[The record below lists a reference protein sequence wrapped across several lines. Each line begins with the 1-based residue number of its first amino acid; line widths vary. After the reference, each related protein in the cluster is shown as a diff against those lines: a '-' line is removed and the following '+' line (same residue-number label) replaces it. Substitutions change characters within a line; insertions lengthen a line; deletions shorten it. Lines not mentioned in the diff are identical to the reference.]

1 MPDDYDAARRNL
13 SNYERGLYFELG
25 RAHIR
30 GETPEKGW
38 VRQFEINVG
47 GKIRR
52 LDSARTEGRGV
63 RSRERK
69 SGRVHE
75 RETLEQLRRERAALR
90 TGQLTQSGWE
100 TVAGEKV
107 PRTVR
112 DELQQMARDFPGR
125 FHHEVISRA
134 DALRALELG
143 RSLAAQQLELVR
155 SYQLSGADRAR
166 KRLANIREIVR
177 QREVQAKEDRART
190 EREAREA
197 RQRVER
203 EAAERVI
210 REFRLPEVLRRDR
223 EEKDAGRVQAREAAD
238 EAAAQARARLAQEAV
253 DKAER
258 QRQRDAAERLAA
270 FRQQAREAAAAGR
283 VIRGGPEIADLLIV
297 GHATP
302 GAEPLHREPPHPGPT
317 RGGRDERGRER
328 GIERTRD

>member
-1 MPDDYDAARRNL
+1 MPDDYDAVRRNL

-30 GETPEKGW
+30 GETPENGW
-38 VRQFEINVG
+38 VRQFEIKVG

-69 SGRVHE
+69 SGQVHE

-90 TGQLTQSGWE
+90 TGQLTHSGWE
-100 TVAGEKV
+100 TVAGEKM

-112 DELQQMARDFPGR
+112 DELHQMARDFPGR

-143 RSLAAQQLELVR
+143 KSLASRQLELIR
-155 SYQLSGADRAR
+155 SYQLTRADRAR

-177 QREVQAKEDRART
+177 KREAKAKEDRART
-190 EREAREA
+190 ERETREA
-197 RQRVER
+197 RQRIQR
-203 EAAERVI
+203 ETADRVA

-223 EEKDAGRVQAREAAD
+223 ENRDAERAQAREAAD
-238 EAAAQARARLAQEAV
+238 AAEARRAREAA

-258 QRQRDAAERLAA
+258 QRQREAAERLAA
-270 FRQQAREAAAAGR
+270 FRQQAREATAAGR
-283 VIRGGPEIADLLIV
+283 VVRGGPEIADLLIV
-297 GHATP
+297 GRATP
-302 GAEPLHREPPHPGPT
+302 GAAPPHREPPQAGST
-317 RGGRDERGRER
+317 RGGREDRGRER

>member
-1 MPDDYDAARRNL
+1 MPDDYDAVRRNL

-30 GETPEKGW
+30 GETPENGW
-38 VRQFEINVG
+38 VRQFEIKVG

-69 SGRVHE
+69 SGQVHE

-90 TGQLTQSGWE
+90 TGQLTHSGWE
-100 TVAGEKV
+100 TVAGEKM

-112 DELQQMARDFPGR
+112 DELHQMARDFPGR

-143 RSLAAQQLELVR
+143 KSLASRQLELIR
-155 SYQLSGADRAR
+155 SYQLTRADRAR

-177 QREVQAKEDRART
+177 KREAKAKEDRART
-190 EREAREA
+190 ERETREA
-197 RQRVER
+197 RERIQREV
-203 EAAERVI
+203 ADRVA

-223 EEKDAGRVQAREAAD
+223 ENRDAERAQAREAAD
-238 EAAAQARARLAQEAV
+238 AAEARRAREAA

-258 QRQRDAAERLAA
+258 QRQREAAERLAA
-270 FRQQAREAAAAGR
+270 FRQQAREATAAGR
-283 VIRGGPEIADLLIV
+283 VVRGGPEIADLLIV
-297 GHATP
+297 GRATP
-302 GAEPLHREPPHPGPT
+302 GAAPPHREPPQAGST
-317 RGGRDERGRER
+317 RGGREDRGRER

>member
-1 MPDDYDAARRNL
+1 MPDDYDAVRRNL

-38 VRQFEINVG
+38 VRQFEIKVG

-69 SGRVHE
+69 SGQVHE

-90 TGQLTQSGWE
+90 TGQLTHSGWE
-100 TVAGEKV
+100 TVAGEKM

-112 DELQQMARDFPGR
+112 DELHQMARDFPGR

-143 RSLAAQQLELVR
+143 KSLASRQLELIR
-155 SYQLSGADRAR
+155 SYQLTRADRAR

-177 QREVQAKEDRART
+177 KREAKAKEDRART
-190 EREAREA
+190 ERETREA
-197 RQRVER
+197 RERIQREV
-203 EAAERVI
+203 ADRVA

-223 EEKDAGRVQAREAAD
+223 ENRDAERAQAREAAD
-238 EAAAQARARLAQEAV
+238 AAEARRAREAA

-258 QRQRDAAERLAA
+258 QRQREATERLAA
-270 FRQQAREAAAAGR
+270 FRQQTREATAAGR
-283 VIRGGPEIADLLIV
+283 VVRGGPEIADLLIV
-297 GHATP
+297 GRATP
-302 GAEPLHREPPHPGPT
+302 GAAPPHREPPQAGST
-317 RGGRDERGRER
+317 RGGREDRGRER

>member
-1 MPDDYDAARRNL
+1 MPDDYDAVRRNL

-38 VRQFEINVG
+38 VRQFEIKVG

-69 SGRVHE
+69 SGQVHE

-90 TGQLTQSGWE
+90 TGQLTHSGWE
-100 TVAGEKV
+100 TVAGEKM

-112 DELQQMARDFPGR
+112 DELHQMARDFPGR

-134 DALRALELG
+134 DALRALQLG
-143 RSLAAQQLELVR
+143 KSLASRQLELIR
-155 SYQLSGADRAR
+155 SYQLTRADRAR

-177 QREVQAKEDRART
+177 KREAQAKEDRART
-190 EREAREA
+190 ERETREA
-197 RQRVER
+197 RQRIQR
-203 EAAERVI
+203 ETADRVA
-210 REFRLPEVLRRDR
+210 REFPVPEVLRRDR
-223 EEKDAGRVQAREAAD
+223 ENRDAERAQAREAAD
-238 EAAAQARARLAQEAV
+238 AAAEARRAQEAA

-258 QRQRDAAERLAA
+258 QRQREAAERLAA
-270 FRQQAREAAAAGR
+270 FRQQAREATAAGR
-283 VIRGGPEIADLLIV
+283 VRGGPEIADLLIV
-297 GHATP
+297 GRATP
-302 GAEPLHREPPHPGPT
+302 GAAPPHREPPQAGTT
-317 RGGRDERGRER
+317 RGGREDRGRER